1 MDITEVK
8 TEKELFSNEDNK
20 KILLE
25 RYGDMESVM
34 FAVHNLKQKEAEGPI
49 NIFDF
54 MENYSPNNVYTDKE
68 KFKNRYSGEIDFS
81 NKKDLDITNMM
92 YQKLKE
98 ESTKNG
104 KSFNEEYRGVQN
116 EDGNPIRLIS
126 DQNLGMIDLNL
137 IQYANQVNPL
147 KREDTLSRGDAI
159 PDIYRYQKNLK
170 NRKVMKR
177 YSTADVA
184 THFGI
189 DFGTDQVV
197 TNEASYRSGFAEEAS
212 EKLTIAQNWL
222 NEHYADTLAEQGE
235 SNVTL
240 TIDDMTGEYVFK
252 NPTTGKFQLL
262 DNPNSLGEEYR
273 AMIGPGIPIVA
284 DIAGMVIT
292 NGILGPL
299 ALGKLGNNLNN
310 AYKASKFTQ
319 ASVGFGKM
327 TGTIM
332 LNTMG
337 SGLGYAVGDLY
348 RKAVKEVY
356 LNPDLSDE
364 QIMEQFK
371 IKYAE
376 EAKVLSIPFVNKLN
390 DLLFESGGIDTG
402 YDKPGDI
409 KVPFNSEA
417 ALMTAMFDTVFKSLG
432 IVRTLMRGEKLG
444 ADEFGRLTKNVDE
457 GNALAKSLND
467 DVAKLKDKYK
477 LDDAIPDANPLSFSI
492 ASTSKHPEL
501 NAYAQ
506 ALADSPKIGK
516 QDEFYKQSVDLHRQI
531 DNLYSTYTMGVNKKT
546 IDDVID
552 IKGGSILDQAPLGKK
567 IKKTLDDYLDI
578 PKRKEMDRI
587 KAANDNLYNANR
599 GIASSSDTLAEAEL
613 RKPLQRLLDNFYDDM
628 KSQYTTLDKIATIKN
643 VGKVRSSNIN
653 ATYKRLKKAD
663 EKAIVELPSFT
674 TFFKTNKGSIR
685 DLSFKELKDMR
696 TDLLLLQRNSADV
709 TARGTPIKDMLK
721 AIDDDM
727 KLFARQGSAQEQVFR
742 EYVQIGVKYK
752 EGKNLYGK
760 VLGKV
765 LKKQGDEYTLAGE
778 DVFKTT
784 FKKKGTDGYLRNI
797 NDVKMLT
804 SNPANKDFSVAYLN
818 DLGKFYKQNVF
829 KSKKITL
836 RDGSVIEKEGFD
848 SASHKKFMDDYGDQI
863 KILYPD
869 THKKLFSS
877 AENKMKAF
885 DDTVNSYN
893 DLIKK
898 LSASSEGKISKL
910 DSEEIINT
918 LWNKEK
924 PEQFKKIVKIIK
936 DASKGKKGADDT
948 YSDLK
953 GAILRKIRRES
964 TLDVVDADV
973 KFFDPFKF
981 SQTITEN
988 KGLLNE
994 VFSKEQVSFLTDF
1007 NKALDMAA
1015 GSPSKGILGQRSK
1028 ELSQMGAEQITIG
1041 ALRSLF
1047 FRPLSPSGVMFTNVL
1062 NNYSSHVQSKMAD
1075 ILLEPNAE
1083 QQFKELAR
1091 LFKAGKVDIA
1101 KKHLVRM
1108 LGLPSTIVG
1117 IKEQIKEDNQDLK
1130 SKTYREKLQD
1140 LDDSEV
1146 LNKIYNSKLS
1156 QAPINVATSENKA
1169 PVNQAMA
1176 MAPSQGPVNPQG
1188 IAALST
1194 DQGPRAT
1201 GSTNVATVD
1210 KMKDYG
1216 MEFLA

>member
-1 MDITEVK
+1 MDISEVK

-20 KILLE
+20 KLLLE

-34 FAVHNLKQKEAEGPI
+34 FAVHNLKQKEAEGQL

-54 MENYSPNNVYTDKE
+54 MENYSPNNVYTDIE

-104 KSFNEEYRGVQN
+104 KSFNEEYRGVKN

-147 KREDTLSRGDAI
+147 KRRDTLSRGDSV
-159 PDIYRYQKNLK
+159 PDIYKYQKNLK
-170 NRKVMKR
+170 DRKVMER

-189 DFGTDQVV
+189 DFGQDQVV
-197 TNEASYRSGFAEEAS
+197 TNEASYRAGFAEEAS
-212 EKLTIAQNWL
+212 EKLTITKNWL
-222 NEHYADTLAEQGE
+222 NEYYADTLAEQGL
-235 SNVTL
+235 SSVFV
-240 TIDDMTGEYVFK
+240 TIDDMTGEYIFK
-252 NPTTGKFQLL
+252 NPTTGNFQLL

-273 AMIGPGIPIVA
+273 AMVGPGIPIAA
-284 DIAGMVIT
+284 DIAGMIIT
-292 NGILGPL
+292 NGVLGPFVL
-299 ALGKLGNNLNN
+299 ARLGNSLNK
-310 AYKASKFTQ
+310 AYQANKLIEAST
-319 ASVGFGKM
+319 GFGKI
-327 TGTIM
+327 TGTVM
-332 LNTMG
+332 LNTLG

-364 QIMEQFK
+364 EIMEQFK

-402 YDKPGDI
+402 SDKPGDI
-409 KVPFNSEA
+409 KVPFDSEA
-417 ALMTAMFDTVFKSLG
+417 ALMTAMFDSVFKSLG
-432 IVRTLMRGEKLG
+432 LARTLLRGEKLG
-444 ADEFGRLTKNVDE
+444 ADEFRRLTKNVDE

-467 DVAKLKDKYK
+467 DVDKLKNKYK
-477 LDDAIPDANPLSFSI
+477 LNDAIPETNPLSFSI
-492 ASTSKHPEL
+492 ANTSKHPEL

-506 ALADSPKIGK
+506 ALADSPKIGR

-552 IKGGSILDQAPLGKK
+552 INGGSILDQAPLGKK
-567 IKKTLDDYLDI
+567 IKQTLNDYLDI

-587 KAANDNLYNANR
+587 KAAKDNLYNANR
-599 GIASSSDTLAEAEL
+599 GIKSSDDTLAEAEL

-628 KSQYTTLDKIATIKN
+628 KSQYTNLDKIATIKN

-653 ATYKRLKKAD
+653 ATYKRLRKAD

-727 KLFARQGSAQEQVFR
+727 KLFARQGAAQEQVYR
-742 EYVQIGVKYK
+742 EYVQIGVKYR

-765 LKKQGDEYTLAGE
+765 LKKQGDEYTMAGE

-784 FKKKGTDGYLRNI
+784 FKKKGTEGYLRNI

-829 KSKKITL
+829 KRKEITL
-836 RDGSVIEKEGFD
+836 KDGSVIEKEGFD
-848 SASHKKFMDDYGDQI
+848 SASHKKFMDDYGEQI

-898 LSASSEGKISKL
+898 LSASSEGKISNL

-924 PEQFKKIVKIIK
+924 PEQFQKIVKIIK
-936 DASKGKKGADDT
+936 DASKGKKGADDM

-981 SQTITEN
+981 SRTITEN

-994 VFSKEQVSFLTDF
+994 VFSKKQVNFLTDF

-1015 GSPSKGILGQRSK
+1015 GSASKQVLGQASK

-1062 NNYSSHVQSKMAD
+1062 NNYSSHIQSKMAD
-1075 ILLEPNAE
+1075 ILLKPNAE
-1083 QQFKELAR
+1083 QQFKELAK

-1108 LGLPSTIVG
+1108 LGLPSTIVT

-1130 SKTYREKLQD
+1130 SKTYREKLRD
-1140 LDDSEV
+1140 LEDSEM
-1146 LNKIYNSKLS
+1146 LDKIYNSKLS
-1156 QAPINVATSENKA
+1156 QKPINVATTEN
-1169 PVNQAMA
+1169 
-1176 MAPSQGPVNPQG
+1176 MAP
-1188 IAALST
+1188 
-1194 DQGPRAT
+1194 AT
-1201 GSTNVATVD
+1201 NMTPTNVAMNSNQGGSGIASIKNSGIANDPNQKARYDMAFGD
-1210 KMKDYG
+1210 KG
-1216 MEFLA
+1216 IV